1 MPLAPAV
8 ERPRCPTGLALT
20 ALALGAGCTT
30 FITPEGPAALVAAR
44 RLSAPA
50 PEGWAVHALPGGG
63 HPVAIRLDVDPMG
76 LGQGGDGEGH
86 SCFGPDPILV
96 AARKRRATK
105 RRLRGCAA
113 HEHAGAHGV
122 GGVGLGGV
130 GTGGGGLGAGGG
142 FRALREAEDPA
153 AGLLVPRSEVERA
166 LSASPWGWAVVD
178 LPYRGGTPA
187 RFPARSEVTLSE
199 VQETFHEHLSTFA
212 VDVDTAAYSIA
223 RRALVSGALPEP
235 SLVRPE
241 ELLNA
246 FRYRYPTPTGL
257 FSIAVDG
264 ARSPYDDQH
273 YFMRVGIQAREVPA
287 GERLPAN
294 LVFLVDTSC
303 SMQGSDR
310 LDLVKDTLRV
320 ALDALDER
328 DQVAIATNAGHV
340 SLALPPTPA
349 TERAAFQAA
358 LERLSADGGTG
369 MASGLD
375 LAYAQAEAMH
385 RPGTRTR
392 VVVCSD
398 GDANLGPATPDA
410 LLDAIEGHARRG
422 IGLTTV
428 GFGTGNYRD
437 AVMET
442 LADHGD
448 GAYAYV
454 DSPRQA
460 HRVFG
465 EDLGRMVQE
474 VARDVK
480 IQVAL
485 SDRVVTAWRLVG
497 YENRRLAP
505 EAFLDDA
512 VDAGEVG
519 SGHQV
524 TALYEL
530 TLAPGA
536 TGELGR
542 VRVRGA
548 PADGGPVE
556 AIEAGV
562 DVAAVARGWARAQ
575 ADLRFAVG
583 VVGLADVL
591 RGSPYAEAWR
601 LDAVRAALAEGGPEE
616 DPDRAEV
623 MALALSAETL
633 RAGLAQR

>member
-1 MPLAPAV
+1 MRRLTILAALAAPA
-8 ERPRCPTGLALT
+8 
-20 ALALGAGCTT
+20 CTT
-30 FITPEGPAALVAAR
+30 FVTPEGPPALVSAR
-44 RLSAPA
+44 RLHAPA
-50 PEGWAVHALPGGG
+50 TEGWAVHTLPGGG

-76 LGQGGDGEGH
+76 LGFGNAGQGV
-86 SCFGPDPILV
+86 SCDTPEEDPILV
-96 AARKRRATK
+96 AARRRGH
-105 RRLRGCAA
+105 RRRRGCEPADMGYGSSG
-113 HEHAGAHGV
+113 GAGV
-122 GGVGLGGV
+122 GGYGVGGM
-130 GTGGGGLGAGGG
+130 GTGGGGMGLGGG
-142 FRALREAEDPA
+142 PREGEDPA
-153 AGLLVPRSEVERA
+153 AGLLVDKSEVQRT
-166 LSASPWGWAVVD
+166 LDASPWGWAVVD
-178 LPYRGGTPA
+178 LPYRGGAPA
-187 RFPARSEVTLSE
+187 RFPGRADVEVAE
-199 VQETFHEHLSTFA
+199 AQDTFHEHLSTFA
-212 VDVDTAAYSIA
+212 VDVDTAAYSLT

-246 FRYRYPTPTGL
+246 FRYRYPTPEGL

-264 ARSPYDDQH
+264 ARSPFREDR
-273 YFMRVGIQAREVPA
+273 YFMRVGIQARAVPEA
-287 GERLPAN
+287 ERLPVN
-294 LVFLVDTSC
+294 LVFLVDTSG
-303 SMQGSDR
+303 SMSGSDR

-328 DQVAIATNAGHV
+328 DQVAITTYAGSV
-340 SLALPPTPA
+340 ALVLPPTPA
-349 TERAAFQAA
+349 TEKATFQAA
-358 LERLSADGGTG
+358 LDGLAAAGSTG

-375 LAYAQAEAMH
+375 LAYQQAEAMH

-398 GDANLGPATPDA
+398 GDANLGPSTPDA

-428 GFGTGNYRD
+428 GFGTGNYKD

-442 LADHGD
+442 LADKGD

-460 HRVFG
+460 RKVFG

-474 VARDVK
+474 VAKDVK

-485 SDRVVTAWRLVG
+485 SDRAVLAWRLVG
-497 YENRRLAP
+497 YENRRLRP
-505 EAFLDDA
+505 EDFEDDA

-530 TLAPGA
+530 ALAPDA
-536 TGELGR
+536 KGELGR

-548 PADGGPVE
+548 PADGGPVV

-562 DVAAVARGWARAQ
+562 DVGTVARPWRRAQ
-575 ADLRFAVG
+575 SDLRFAVA

-591 RGSPYAEAWR
+591 RGSRFAEGWS
-601 LDAVRAALAEGGPEE
+601 LEAVRRVLAESAPED

-623 MALALSAETL
+623 MALVLSAQTL
-633 RAGLAQR
+633 EAGLALR